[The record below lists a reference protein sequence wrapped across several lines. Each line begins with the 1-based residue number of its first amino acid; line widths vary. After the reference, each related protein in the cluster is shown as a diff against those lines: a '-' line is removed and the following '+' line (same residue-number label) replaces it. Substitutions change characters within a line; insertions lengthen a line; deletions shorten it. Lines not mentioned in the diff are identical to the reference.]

1 MDSIAIVINQYLTD
15 SLLLLLLAGSAIAL
29 AVGLAFLLLP
39 GKAIALNGWLNSK
52 YSLRGHLKSLESD
65 RLFEPAVYRHH
76 QAAGLFILLGAS
88 YVLYQLGFNYQHPA
102 AIALLGTLLPHR
114 HVAEWLADALMWFSV
129 PAMLLM
135 LLFGATLATRPS
147 RLKRIEA
154 QSNRWVSTR
163 RWLQP
168 MEAPHSGLDRFV
180 QEHPRGFGFAVT
192 VLSAYSLAILF
203 MFYLSKTA

>member
-1 MDSIAIVINQYLTD
+1 MDSIAIVSERYLSD
-15 SLLLLLLAGSAIAL
+15 FFLLLLLVGSGLAL

-39 GKAIALNGWLNSK
+39 GKAIALNTRLNNR
-52 YSLRGHLKSLESD
+52 YSLRSHLKPLESD

-88 YVLYQLGFNYQHPA
+88 YVLYQLAFNYQHPA
-102 AIALLGTLLPHR
+102 AIAALGTLLPHR
-114 HVAEWLADALMWFSV
+114 HVAEWLLDALMWFSV
-129 PAMLLM
+129 PAMLLI

-147 RLKRIEA
+147 RLKGIEA
-154 QSNRWVSTR
+154 RSNRWVSTR

-180 QEHPRGFGFAVT
+180 QHHPRGFGLAVT
-192 VLSAYSLAILF
+192 ALSAYSLAILF
-203 MFYLSKTA
+203 MFYLSKAA